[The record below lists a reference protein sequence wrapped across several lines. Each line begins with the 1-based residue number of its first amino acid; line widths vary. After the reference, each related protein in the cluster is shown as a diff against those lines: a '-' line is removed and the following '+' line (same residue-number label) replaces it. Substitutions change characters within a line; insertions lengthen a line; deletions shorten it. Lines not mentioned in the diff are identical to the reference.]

1 MPNHEGYVNHEVL
14 QDLGNPGHLL
24 IVSRWTS
31 REHALRDYATTR
43 VPEPRPRFLAHLA
56 KDR

>member
-31 REHALRDYATTR
+31 REHALRDYADNTR
-43 VPEPRPRFLAHLA
+43 A
-56 KDR
+56 